1 MPGSAEAAL
10 KSGKNLSEAWS
21 ALRHRNFRLF
31 WLGQVL
37 SLVGSWM
44 QTVAQAWLILEL
56 TNSAF
61 MLGLVGTLQFAPILL
76 FSLFTGVL
84 ADRFPKR
91 SLLLATQSVM
101 MMLALGLGLL
111 TLSGAVQYWHVLVL
125 ASLGGLAHA
134 LDMPARQS
142 FIIEL
147 VGRQDLMN
155 AIALNATVF
164 NGARV
169 VGPAVAGILIGTVGI
184 AACFLLN
191 AASFVAVLIGLLLIR
206 LNGAA
211 VKKSKG
217 GSVLEEIKEGLH
229 YIKKTPFIRY
239 SLALMGVM
247 SVFAMNFHV
256 LIPVFAREVLGQGA
270 QGFGLLM
277 SALGTGAL
285 AGSISLA
292 YFSRWGPKRA
302 LIITGALVM
311 CVSQIMLAPVR
322 VFPLSLVLLMF
333 TGWAMITFTA
343 SLNSSIQLRVPD
355 HLRGRIMSVYFL
367 LFVGMMPFGSLLSG
381 AVARIWG
388 SPAALALGAGIGL
401 MGIAWL
407 GRGLILAGQDQ
418 ARDEPGFSLDT
429 HNAPELIQVKANRQP

>member
-1 MPGSAEAAL
+1 MKGIQAEAAL
-10 KSGKNLSEAWS
+10 KSGKNLSGAWS

-31 WLGQVL
+31 WLGQL
-37 SLVGSWM
+37 FSLVGSWM
-44 QTVAQAWLILEL
+44 QAVAQAWLILEL
-56 TNSAF
+56 TGSAF
-61 MLGLVGTLQFAPILL
+61 LLGLVGTLQFAPILL

-91 SLLLATQSVM
+91 SLLLVTQSVM
-101 MMLALGLGLL
+101 MALALALGLL
-111 TLSGAVQYWHVLVL
+111 TLTGVVQYWHVLVL

-142 FIIEL
+142 LIIEL

-155 AIALNATVF
+155 AIALNAMVF

-169 VGPAVAGILIGTVGI
+169 VGPAVAGILISMVGL

-191 AASFVAVLIGLLLIR
+191 AASFVAVLTGLWLIR
-206 LNGAA
+206 LNGEV
-211 VKKSKG
+211 VKKQGNG
-217 GSVLEEIKEGLH
+217 GSMLGEIKEGLQ
-229 YIKKTPFIRY
+229 YIMKTPFVKY
-239 SLALMGVM
+239 GLALMGVM

-256 LIPVFAREVLGQGA
+256 LIPVFAREVLGQGPR
-270 QGFGLLM
+270 GFGLLM
-277 SALGTGAL
+277 SALGAGAL
-285 AGSISLA
+285 IGSVSLA
-292 YFSRWGPKRA
+292 YFSRWEPKRA
-302 LIITGALVM
+302 LIIAGALVM

-322 VFPLSLVLLMF
+322 LFPLSLFLLLV

-381 AVARIWG
+381 AVSRLWG
-388 SPAALALGAGIGL
+388 SPAALALGAAIGL
-401 MGIAWL
+401 VGVAWL
-407 GRGLILAGQDQ
+407 GRGLIMAGRDQD
-418 ARDEPGFSLDT
+418 RGNSGT
-429 HNAPELIQVKANRQP
+429 TCR